1 MLFLVVV
8 VVGNAVTTVSLVTL
22 SVIAFVVAEGLFT
35 ADVVF
40 NTTAVLILSDFVIDP
55 VVCIVGMVWI
65 VVVSAG
71 GFRAECCALESLFS
85 AVVVVVV
92 LASRTSVTATIF
104 PTGVVAIFAVVVVAV
119 VVTVIFSMVVFDVS
133 VVFVTGDDS
142 DSDDG
147 FAVAAFSS
155 AVMTFMSYVALS
167 VAFTMSALASPIAVV
182 ILVVGGAVT
191 FCAVVLSKVGST
203 GVVFVNIIG
212 SSSVVGKIPTVT
224 LNGGSVAVSF
234 IIVVF
239 SVMLPVIAEAE
250 AVVF

>member
-1 MLFLVVV
+1 MSFLLVV
-8 VVGNAVTTVSLVTL
+8 VVGNAVTNVSLVTL

-35 ADVVF
+35 VDVVF
-40 NTTAVLILSDFVIDP
+40 STTAALILSVFVIVS
-55 VVCIVGMVWI
+55 VVCIVGVVWI
-65 VVVSAG
+65 VVVSVG
-71 GFRAECCALESLFS
+71 GFRAERCALESLFS

-104 PTGVVAIFAVVVVAV
+104 PTGVVAIFAVVVVVV
-119 VVTVIFSMVVFDVS
+119 VVTVIFSIVVFDVS

-147 FAVAAFSS
+147 FAVVVFSS

-182 ILVVGGAVT
+182 ILIVGLTGAVT
-191 FCAVVLSKVGST
+191 FCAVVLSKVDST
-203 GVVFVNIIG
+203 GVVFVNIVG
-212 SSSVVGKIPTVT
+212 TSSVVGKIPTVT
-224 LNGGSVAVSF
+224 LNGSSVAVSF
-234 IIVVF
+234 TIVVF
-239 SVMLPVIAEAE
+239 SVMLPVAE